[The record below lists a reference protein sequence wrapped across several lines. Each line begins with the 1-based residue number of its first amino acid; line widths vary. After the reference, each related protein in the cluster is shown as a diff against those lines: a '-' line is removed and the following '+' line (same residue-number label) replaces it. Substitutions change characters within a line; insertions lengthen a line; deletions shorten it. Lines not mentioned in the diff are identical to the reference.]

1 MIYATLAQ
9 LKAVIPMSDL
19 QLLTDFEG
27 QDEPSDTRLE
37 EALADASAE
46 IDSYVGGL
54 VSGLVELP
62 RILSVHCR
70 DLAMHRLYVNL
81 GHDMTSRDKVRS
93 SILLYLRQVQKGE
106 ASLGDDGTGQRV
118 ESTPGVAMTDGPE
131 RQMTR
136 DSLRGF

>member
-9 LKAVIPMSDL
+9 LKAVIPLSDL

-27 QDEPSDTRLE
+27 QDEPSDFRLE

-54 VSGLVELP
+54 VAGLTDLP
-62 RILSVHCR
+62 RILQVHCR

-93 SILLYLRQVQKGE
+93 SILTYLQRVQKGE

-118 ESTPGVAMTDGPE
+118 ESTPGVAMTEGPE

-136 DSLRGF
+136 DKLKGF